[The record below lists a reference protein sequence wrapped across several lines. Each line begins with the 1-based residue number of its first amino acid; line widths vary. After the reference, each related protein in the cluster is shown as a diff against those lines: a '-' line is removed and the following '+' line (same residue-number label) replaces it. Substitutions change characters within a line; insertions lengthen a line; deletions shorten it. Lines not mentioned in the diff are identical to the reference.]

1 MTAYMAASRKAMPAA
16 MVVPEITMPYL
27 GHSSLN
33 VAINFV
39 AYQGNFLLST
49 FSYPVTMPDSW

>member
-1 MTAYMAASRKAMPAA
+1 MPAA

-49 FSYPVTMPDSW
+49 FSYPVTMPDRAAA